1 MNTARLPT
9 VEVIQ
14 GSGSQETGK
23 PPYWRR
29 WKVFLG
35 VLLISTLV
43 GLLIVY
49 GRDPLYRASVSVLT
63 VKPKAVDARS
73 EAADIEHVAIQGRL
87 LLGEELL
94 GRLVIVLR
102 SAGYAE
108 VADRETLRF
117 MLAAVPI
124 PETNL
129 LELRS
134 EGDDP
139 ELLQKIANK
148 WAESYEKFRVE
159 EIQAATGRST
169 AELQEQ
175 QEQLQI
181 KIDTVRGE
189 LQVFRAANDI
199 VSLERGENRNLSRLK
214 GLNDSLNKARERL
227 VEAQAKYAAIQEAV
241 AKGETVVPREYK
253 AELAKKQ
260 LEVERMKD
268 RITELNLRYTQRYI
282 DRDPDLKVL
291 PDELRD
297 MQQDLERAIQLGQ
310 RTVIDEAR
318 QEVEAAKATVDSLET
333 ELADHQKKVQVFT
346 DRFKEFKSMEERLA
360 RLENL
365 HSDIGERL
373 ARIQVQNMKKYPP
386 IQVVEWASIP
396 TRPIYPD
403 YERDLMIALGVAFAL
418 ALFSTWLLEYLAGLS
433 RVPENHS
440 VGMRVYLNNTDQQ
453 LGAISAP
460 NVLDHGLRTDLG
472 LVHQPD
478 PSQPAAKPE
487 VSGSTTSLSE
497 LTVAEIRVLL
507 ESVDPVTAGYC
518 ALLLSGVSPQEL
530 SFVDAD
536 CIDQDARVISVPGRY
551 SRSIEVGRGAW
562 RFIHGLSKNPV
573 ELPMDHLIAE
583 LDANLAVTAADLGM
597 ENPVRV
603 DTISVWYSYVT
614 YLVRQGVRLA
624 ELSKQVGPLS
634 HEMKLILANFSPHGV
649 NRPLAEVDSV
659 HPAMQE

>member
-1 MNTARLPT
+1 M
-9 VEVIQ
+9 
-14 GSGSQETGK
+14 
-23 PPYWRR
+23 
-29 WKVFLG
+29 
-35 VLLISTLV
+35 
-43 GLLIVY
+43 
-49 GRDPLYRASVSVLT
+49 LT
-63 VKPKAVDARS
+63 
-73 EAADIEHVAIQGRL
+73 
-87 LLGEELL
+87 
-94 GRLVIVLR
+94 
-102 SAGYAE
+102 
-108 VADRETLRF
+108 
-117 MLAAVPI
+117 AVPI

-139 ELLQKIANK
+139 ELLQQVANK
-148 WAESYEKFRVE
+148 WAETYEEFRVE

-181 KIDTVRGE
+181 KIDTARGE
-189 LQVFRAANDI
+189 LQAFRAANDI

-227 VEAQAKYAAIQEAV
+227 VEAQAKYAATQEAV

-260 LEVERMKD
+260 LEVERMRD

-282 DRDPDLKVL
+282 DRDPDLKLL

-297 MQQDLERAIQLGQ
+297 MERDLERAILLGQ
-310 RTVIDEAR
+310 RTMIDEGR
-318 QEVEAAKATVDSLET
+318 QEVEAAKATVESLET
-333 ELADHQKKVQVFT
+333 ELADHQNKVQVFT

-396 TRPIYPD
+396 TRPIHPD
-403 YERDLMIALGVAFAL
+403 YERDLMIALGVALTL

-453 LGAISAP
+453 LGATSAP
-460 NVLDHGLRTDLG
+460 NVLDHGPRTELG
-472 LVHQPD
+472 LAHHPD
-478 PSQPAAKPE
+478 PAQPAAKHE
-487 VSGSTTSLSE
+487 VSGSADLLSE

-507 ESVDPVTAGYC
+507 ASVDPVTAGYC
-518 ALLLSGVSPQEL
+518 ALLLSGISPQEL
-530 SFVDAD
+530 SLVDSD
-536 CIDQDARVISVPGRY
+536 CIDQDAGVISVPGGY
-551 SRSIEVGRGAW
+551 SRNIEVGRGAW
-562 RFIHGLSKNPV
+562 RFVDGLSKNPAAH
-573 ELPMDHLIAE
+573 PMDQLIAA

-603 DTISVWYSYVT
+603 GTISVWYSYVT
-614 YLVRQGVRLA
+614 YLVRQGVRLT
-624 ELSKQVGPLS
+624 ELSKRVGPLS
-634 HEMKLILANFSPHGV
+634 PEMKLILANFSPQGV